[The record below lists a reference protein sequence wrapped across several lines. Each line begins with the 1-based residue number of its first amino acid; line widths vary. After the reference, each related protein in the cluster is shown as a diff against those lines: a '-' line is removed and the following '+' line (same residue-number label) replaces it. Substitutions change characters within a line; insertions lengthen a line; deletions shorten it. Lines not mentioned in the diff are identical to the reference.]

1 MVVARRF
8 MESVT
13 KALGSWQAKN
23 KAKVDKAVVIIKQRL
38 AKQLK
43 EAEAK
48 AKAEAKRLEK
58 EAKKAAKAAQKAGG
72 DLADAAGDAAGDAA
86 DAVADAADM
95 EEGFEENPLAE
106 RIQGGTLTLDER
118 IKGDEEAAEAVAD
131 TDAAAGDDAAAAAP
145 SAGLMDGLDL
155 PLVPVG
161 KVTRS
166 STTLMPLD
174 VRYCSRAH

>member
-1 MVVARRF
+1 MVIARRF

-86 DAVADAADM
+86 SGVVSMRLVVQVPAAAHVRLV
-95 EEGFEENPLAE
+95 G
-106 RIQGGTLTLDER
+106 LDELDAWVYPSR
-118 IKGDEEAAEAVAD
+118 ILGYLEP
-131 TDAAAGDDAAAAAP
+131 TMLP
-145 SAGLMDGLDL
+145 S
-155 PLVPVG
+155 
-161 KVTRS
+161 
-166 STTLMPLD
+166 
-174 VRYCSRAH
+174 